1 MSASSFFAEM
11 RRRKVVRAAAIYGA
25 VAWGVTEV
33 VVTVVEQLFLP
44 QWVATLAVIG
54 FVIGFPVTMFLSW
67 TFDLTSE
74 GFQRTTLDSRRGK
87 ASIAA
92 SMLLLI
98 AGTAGLFFLIKPT
111 LQSQQASRG
120 QVLIVPNS
128 IAVLPF
134 ENAGK
139 DSSDSFLSEGLS
151 DELRDQLGRVEG
163 IRIAARSSSVAA
175 REQRLD
181 ALTISNR
188 LGVANLVEGSIR
200 RQGNKLKVSVQ
211 LIEGSSGLA
220 LWSETYER
228 GPGELLNVQQAIA
241 EQVVR
246 YVMPNSEPI
255 VAEPATRDATANEL
269 MLLARHYEQE
279 VRGRQEV
286 DVKTLLEAIRLYR
299 EATVADPESA
309 LAHSRLA
316 GALLYLGDLA
326 AAEAPIFK
334 ALSLNPDIS
343 EVQNTLGEF
352 YWARGV
358 PDAKAA
364 FARAVE
370 LNPNNADALHNYAH
384 QLWLS
389 YEPYQHIVEDL
400 ALFFRRAL
408 ALDPLSLSR
417 YAALG
422 EYFGKEGRVEEVQ
435 AVIEDIQELFDDAE
449 AYRAVGWLHELIGE
463 VDQAIAWTIRARDLE
478 PENPGLVGKLA
489 ELYAITGDFET
500 ALLLEPEPGI
510 GLLFRMRRYPQLIEV
525 AEFLMIEEPE
535 DMVVRYLLAF
545 AYTATGNFESA
556 IHVLSSTGLPDSLL
570 NGEARSIA
578 DIEGL
583 FTLTNALAAIGQPE
597 TTELAQSLALF
608 SENAPWWGDIGWLA
622 LHRGCGLAILDRYDD
637 ALQLLVRVKES
648 QRLLWNPVI
657 RDSFC
662 FQRFVDEPAYQ
673 DILRDQ
679 EQRRAALRKQLPVT
693 LAEFGVTL

>member
-1 MSASSFFAEM
+1 MSESSFFAEL
-11 RRRKVVRAAAIYGA
+11 RRRKVVQAAAIYGA

-54 FVIGFPVTMFLSW
+54 FVVGFPVMMFLSW
-67 TFDLTSE
+67 AFDLTSE
-74 GFQRTTLDSRRGK
+74 GFQRTTIDSRRGK

-98 AGTAGLFFLIKPT
+98 AGTAGLFFLIKPV
-111 LQSQQASRG
+111 LQSQQAFQGAIS
-120 QVLIVPNS
+120 IAPNS

-134 ENAGK
+134 EDAGQ
-139 DSSDSFLSEGLS
+139 DTDDSFLIEGLS
-151 DELRDQLGRVEG
+151 DELRDQLGRVAG
-163 IRIAARSSSVAA
+163 IRIAARSSSVVA
-175 REQRLD
+175 REQQLD
-181 ALTISNR
+181 AMTTSNKLR
-188 LGVANLVEGSIR
+188 VANLIEGSVR
-200 RQGNKLKVSVQ
+200 RQGNKLRVSVQ

-228 GPGELLNVQQAIA
+228 GPGELLSVQQAIA

-246 YVMPNSEPI
+246 YIMPDLEPI

-269 MLLARHYEQE
+269 MLLARHYEQK
-279 VRGRQEV
+279 VRDRQET
-286 DVKTLLEAIRLYR
+286 DEKSLLEAVRLYR
-299 EATVADPESA
+299 EAIEADPESA

-316 GALLYLGDLA
+316 GALLFLGDLE

-334 ALSLNPDIS
+334 ALSLNPNIS

-352 YWARGV
+352 YWARGL

-370 LNPNNADALHNYAH
+370 LNRNNADALHNYAN

-400 ALFFRRAL
+400 AQLFRRAL
-408 ALDPLSLSR
+408 ELDPLSLSR
-417 YAALG
+417 HAALG
-422 EYFGKEGRVEEVQ
+422 DYFGKEGRVEEVQ
-435 AVIEDIQELFDDAE
+435 AVIQNIRELFDDAE
-449 AYRAVGWLHELIGE
+449 AYRAIGWLKELIGE

-478 PENPGLVGKLA
+478 PENPDHVGKLA
-489 ELYAITGDFET
+489 ALYAVIGDFET

-510 GLLFRMRRYPQLIEV
+510 GLLFRMRRYPQLIDV

-535 DMVVRYLLAF
+535 DMEVRYLLAF

-556 IHVLSSTGLPDSLL
+556 IHVLSSTGLPDSLFD
-570 NGEARSIA
+570 GEARSVA
-578 DIEGL
+578 DIEGF

-597 TTELAQSLALF
+597 TTELAHSLALF
-608 SENAPWWGDIGWLA
+608 SENGPWWGDIGWLA
-622 LHRGCGLAILDRYDD
+622 LHRGCGLAIMDRYDD

-648 QRLLWNPVI
+648 RRLLWNPVI
-657 RDSFC
+657 RDTYC

-679 EQRRAALRKQLPVT
+679 EQRRAALRKKLPLT